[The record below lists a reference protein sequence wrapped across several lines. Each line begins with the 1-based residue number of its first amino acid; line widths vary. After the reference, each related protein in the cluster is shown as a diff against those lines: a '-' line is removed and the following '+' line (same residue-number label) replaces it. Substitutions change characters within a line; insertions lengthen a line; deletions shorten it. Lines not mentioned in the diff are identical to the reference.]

1 MQINV
6 LKVLA
11 IKLALFSFTKGKR
24 VKAIHF
30 QIDIKVVLF
39 YLLKMGRTKDK
50 QMIKL
55 SKEIW
60 DHLLNYNMS
69 VTAEYLPSVAR
80 KKTNSSE

>member
-24 VKAIHF
+24 VKATNF

-39 YLLKMGRTKDK
+39 YLLKMGGTKDK

-55 SKEIW
+55 SK
-60 DHLLNYNMS
+60 
-69 VTAEYLPSVAR
+69 
-80 KKTNSSE
+80 